1 MFKKGKKIFAIGN
14 SHCHF
19 FSGSHPGDT
28 SGKKANQHFVSYSLG
43 PVIAYN
49 FYEHHLPKIYSLI
62 EQKKIQI
69 RAKDFIMLVVGEVDC
84 RWHLPK
90 QAADKGVS
98 IEGLVK
104 ECVTRFFRAVLE
116 LNKTYRV
123 ITWGGHPSTNAPHSN
138 NPKAP
143 IYGDVFA
150 RNQTSLLWDALL
162 GKESESHGIPH
173 VSILKELL
181 NQDGTTKM
189 EFYQDYCHL
198 KTEPLHDMV
207 IEKFREMKILV

>member
-116 LNKTYRV
+116 LNKT
-123 ITWGGHPSTNAPHSN
+123 
-138 NPKAP
+138 
-143 IYGDVFA
+143 
-150 RNQTSLLWDALL
+150 SLLWDALL